1 MWHLIFKSNSE
12 NGIKIRWFLTKSQTK
27 ITWLLFLCSTLYR
40 EFCSGNGKSHTKSL
54 RGGHTVGP
62 SSIVTWC
69 MCAEPTVT
77 AACLILLCWL
87 LRILLVTVRCF
98 LWIWHYM
105 SEYMP
110 SLHYSIAS
118 WQTEYIYDTD
128 GFWDEFYRCFLLQFI
143 TANLAVVYVG
153 LHVVTVQ
160 LLSLRPSSTRRYL
173 TTCLVVCMAY
183 VAAAVGR
190 GLTGVVVFSTPVV
203 WRNKARTAVEI
214 PTC

>member
-1 MWHLIFKSNSE
+1 
-12 NGIKIRWFLTKSQTK
+12 
-27 ITWLLFLCSTLYR
+27 
-40 EFCSGNGKSHTKSL
+40 
-54 RGGHTVGP
+54 
-62 SSIVTWC
+62 
-69 MCAEPTVT
+69 
-77 AACLILLCWL
+77 
-87 LRILLVTVRCF
+87 
-98 LWIWHYM
+98 M

-173 TTCLVVCMAY
+173 TTRLVVYQSLAY

-190 GLTGVVVFSTPVV
+190 GLTGVVVSSTPVL
-203 WRNKARTAVEI
+203 
-214 PTC
+214 